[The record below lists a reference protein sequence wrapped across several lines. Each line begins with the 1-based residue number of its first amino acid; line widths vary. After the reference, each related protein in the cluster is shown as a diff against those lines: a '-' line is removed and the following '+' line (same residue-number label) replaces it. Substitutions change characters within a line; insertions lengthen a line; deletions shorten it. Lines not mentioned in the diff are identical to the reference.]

1 MSRLLKGVTAGFA
14 ATLVLSALMVIKQ
27 MMGIMPELDIAQ
39 MLTMMLALP
48 GVAFGWL
55 MHFIIG
61 SVIWGGLFAIL
72 APRLPGTLAVRG
84 IVFGIAAWLMM
95 MVAIMPMAGAGLF
108 GMQLGILAPMMTLML
123 HIVFGAVLGWVF
135 GALTAHQDQPHAHG
149 AAV

>member
-1 MSRLLKGVTAGFA
+1 
-14 ATLVLSALMVIKQ
+14 MVIKQ

-61 SVIWGGLFAIL
+61 SVIWGGLFALL
-72 APRLPGTLAVRG
+72 APRLPGTLTVRG

-95 MVAIMPMAGAGLF
+95 MLAIMPMAGAGLF
-108 GMQLGILAPMMTLML
+108 GMQLGLLAPMMTLML

-135 GALTAHQDQPHAHG
+135 GTLTAHQPQPHTSG
-149 AAV
+149 APV